1 MKFTVAAHLRWAHP
15 CMKTEI
21 EHPPMFLMK
30 FIAALLAKFS
40 PPVPNQGGR
49 GDDVITGGNGR
60 DKIYGRDGDDTLDG
74 AGGND
79 KVYGGNGDDIVSGG
93 SGNDHVDGG
102 SGNDVLSGG
111 TGNDH
116 IDGGSG
122 DDVIDGG
129 DGKDLVH
136 AGGGNDTVSG
146 GDGDDHLH
154 GGRGNDVVNG
164 GAGRDFIDG
173 DKGDDVLTGGAGSD
187 HVKGGKG
194 DDTAV
199 YVMGDNAGSRDVYE
213 GGKGVDT
220 LRLDLTHAEWLRADV
235 QQDVRDYLEF
245 IDDHTGRRGEADGKW
260 FTFSA
265 FGLKAKEFENLKVVV
280 DGVEIDPADQGV
292 TANDD
297 TFVTAGEDAAVSGS
311 VLTNDLVPD
320 LVASVTLVSG
330 PAQGDLTFNADG
342 TFTYDPGQAFNHLGA
357 GETATQTFIYRV
369 TDADGDSDE
378 GVVTLT
384 ITGTNDGP
392 VAAADVIAGG
402 VEDMALVIPAGDL
415 LANDTDAD
423 ANDVLTI
430 AAVGAPQGGTVA
442 VDGNGDVVFTPA
454 PNYSGPASF
463 TYTVVDDAGAQ
474 STATVTFE
482 IEAAADQPVLTVQDV
497 SGQAGQPL
505 ALDIAAALTDT
516 DGSEVLSLTL
526 SGLPAGSLLSAGT
539 ANANGTFTL
548 TPGDLAGLTLTP
560 PTGVSGDVTVQV
572 TATATEQSNGASAAV
587 TTAFILTLPVANQ
600 APDDIALDNSHVL
613 ENEKGWVVGSLS
625 VSDPDAGDS
634 HVLAVSDA
642 RFEIVAGQLK
652 LKDGLALDFEA
663 TPSVSVDVTATDA
676 GGLSRTETFVITV
689 DDVPDTVT
697 QGGDLLI
704 GSSGDDVI
712 DGLGGDDT
720 IYGLAGNDLLIGGAG
735 NDSLYGGAG
744 NDELIGGAGN
754 NFLDGGDGDD
764 ILRGGNGNNTVLAG
778 AGNDEI
784 FLGDGDNYV
793 DGGDGDDVVEAGE
806 FGNGDNELIGGAGND
821 DLSAGDGDN
830 RVFAGIGNDV
840 VDLGDGDN
848 YVEGGDGD
856 DEILVG
862 DGDNVIHGGAGDDL
876 IDGLNGDN
884 TIYGGDGDDLVIV
897 DDGDNRIFGGAGNDD
912 LDAGDGDNYIEGGD
926 GDDIIIVGDG
936 DNEIYGG
943 AGDDDIETG
952 YGENYIDAGDG
963 DDFVTLDDGGSIVFG
978 GAGNDDIWAYGGDNV
993 IDAGDGDDI
1002 VETGDGDDTLIG
1014 GLGQD
1019 ILIGGEGRDVF
1030 IYRSADESGAG
1041 AALRDVIEDFDAG
1054 GAGDSV
1060 DILDFSGFVTGV
1072 FAFLGDETHDFDGG
1086 GNTQA
1091 RFNDQTKILE
1101 IDADGDAQVDMEI
1114 ELTDTD
1120 GAALDDSDFNVT

>member
-1 MKFTVAAHLRWAHP
+1 
-15 CMKTEI
+15 
-21 EHPPMFLMK
+21 MFFMN
-30 FIAALLAKFS
+30 FIAAFLARFS
-40 PPVPNQGGR
+40 PPATNHGGR

-74 AGGND
+74 AGGD
-79 KVYGGNGDDIVSGG
+79 DRIYGGNGNDVIEGGSGNDHVHGDRGDDIVSGG

-122 DDVIDGG
+122 DDDIDGG
-129 DGKDLVH
+129 DGRDLVH
-136 AGGGNDTVSG
+136 AGSGDDTVAG
-146 GDGDDHLH
+146 GDGNDHLH
-154 GGRGNDVVNG
+154 GGSGDDVVNG
-164 GAGRDFIDG
+164 GDGRDFVDG
-173 DKGDDVLTGGAGSD
+173 DRGDDIVSGGAGSD

-199 YVMGDNAGSRDVYE
+199 YVMGDNGGSRDTYE

-220 LRLDLTHAEWLRADV
+220 LRLDLTQAEWLRADV
-235 QQDVRDYLEF
+235 QRDVRDYLEF
-245 IDDHTGRRGEADGKW
+245 IDDHTGRRGETDGKW

-280 DGVEIDPADQGV
+280 DGVEIDPTDQGV
-292 TANDD
+292 IANDD
-297 TFVTAGEDAAVSGS
+297 SFVTAGEDIAVSGS

-330 PAQGDLTFNADG
+330 PAQGSLAFNADG
-342 TFTYDPGQAFNHLGA
+342 TFTYDPGNAFNHLGD
-357 GETATQTFIYRV
+357 GETAVETFTYRV
-369 TDADGDSDE
+369 TDADGDADE
-378 GVVTLT
+378 GLVTIT

-402 VEDMALVIPAGDL
+402 VEDTALVISAGDL

-423 ANDVLTI
+423 ANDTLTI
-430 AAVGAPQGGTVA
+430 SAVGTPQGGTVA
-442 VDGNGDVVFTPA
+442 LNASGDVVFTPDA
-454 PNYSGPASF
+454 NYSGPASF
-463 TYTVVDDAGAQ
+463 SYTVVDGAGAQ

-482 IEAAADQPVLTVQDV
+482 IEATADQPVLTVQDV
-497 SGQAGQPL
+497 TGQAGQPV
-505 ALDIAAALTDT
+505 ALDIAAQLTDL

-548 TPGDLAGLTLTP
+548 APGDLAGLTLTP

-587 TTAFILTLPVANQ
+587 STAFILALPVANQ
-600 APDDIALDNSHVL
+600 APDDIVLDNSHVL
-613 ENEKGWVVGSLS
+613 ENEKGWVVGSLT

-652 LKDGLALDFEA
+652 LKDGIALDFEA

-689 DDVPDTVT
+689 DDVPDTAT
-697 QGGDLLI
+697 PGSDLLI
-704 GSSGDDVI
+704 GSSGADVI
-712 DGLGGDDT
+712 DGLGGNDT
-720 IYGLAGNDLLIGGAG
+720 IYGLGGDDLLIGGAG
-735 NDSLYGGAG
+735 DDSLYGGAG
-744 NDELIGGAGN
+744 NDELIGGTGDN
-754 NFLDGGDGDD
+754 VLDGGDGDD

-778 AGNDEI
+778 AGNDEV

-793 DGGDGDDVVEAGE
+793 DGGDGDDIVEAGE
-806 FGNGDNELIGGAGND
+806 FGNGDNELIGGAGDD

-830 RVFAGIGNDV
+830 RVFAGIGNDI

-848 YVEGGDGD
+848 YVEGGDGE

-862 DGDNVIHGGAGDDL
+862 DGDNVIHGGAGNDL

-884 TIYGGDGDDLVIV
+884 TIYGDDGDDLVIV

-912 LDAGDGDNYIEGGD
+912 LDTGDGDNYIEGGD

-963 DDFVTLDDGGSIVFG
+963 DDFVTLDDGGAIVFG
-978 GAGNDDIWAYGGDNV
+978 GAGDDDIWAYGGDNV

-1002 VETGDGDDTLIG
+1002 VETGDGDDILTG

-1054 GAGDSV
+1054 TAGDSV
-1060 DILDFSGFVTGV
+1060 DILDFSSFVTGV
-1072 FAFLGDETHDFDGG
+1072 FAFLGDETNAFDGG

>member
-1 MKFTVAAHLRWAHP
+1 
-15 CMKTEI
+15 
-21 EHPPMFLMK
+21 MFLLK
-30 FIAALLAKFS
+30 LLAALVAKFS
-40 PPVPNQGGR
+40 PPAPEKGSR
-49 GDDVITGGNGR
+49 GDDVIVGGNGR
-60 DKIYGRDGDDTLDG
+60 DKIDGRAGDDTLDG
-74 AGGND
+74 AGGDD
-79 KVYGGNGDDIVSGG
+79 KVY
-93 SGNDHVDGG
+93 GG
-102 SGNDVLSGG
+102 SGNDVIEGGSGNDRVSGGRGDDILSGG

-116 IDGGSG
+116 IDGGRG
-122 DDVIDGG
+122 NDVINGG
-129 DGKDLVH
+129 DGRDLVH
-136 AGGGNDTVSG
+136 AGSGNDTVS
-146 GDGDDHLH
+146 
-154 GGRGNDVVNG
+154 G

-173 DKGDDVLTGGAGSD
+173 GKGNDVLSGGAGSD

-199 YVMGDNAGSRDVYE
+199 YVMGDNAGSRDTYE

-220 LRLDLTHAEWLRADV
+220 LRLDLTQAEWMRADV
-235 QQDVRDYLEF
+235 QRDIRDYLEF
-245 IDDHTGRRGEADGKW
+245 IDDHTGRKGEADGKW

-265 FGLKAKEFENLKVVV
+265 FGLKAKEFENLKIVV
-280 DGVEIDPADQGV
+280 DGVEIDPTDQAV
-292 TANDD
+292 TA
-297 TFVTAGEDAAVSGS
+297 V
-311 VLTNDLVPD
+311 NDLFTSAEEDSVVTGNVLANDVVPD
-320 LVASVTLVSG
+320 LVKTVTLVNG
-330 PAQGDLTFNADG
+330 PAVGSLTLNNDG
-342 TFTYDPGQAFNHLGA
+342 TFAYDPGQAFNHLSA
-357 GETATQTFIYRV
+357 GDTATQTFTYRV
-369 TDADGDSDE
+369 TDADGDTDTA
-378 GVVTLT
+378 VVTIK

-392 VAAADVIAGG
+392 VAALDVVANG
-402 VEDMALVIPAGDL
+402 VEDTALVISAGDL

-423 ANDVLTI
+423 ANDTLTI
-430 AAVGAPQGGTVA
+430 GAVGNPQGGTVA
-442 VDGNGDVVFTPA
+442 LDGNGDVVFTPA
-454 PNYSGPASF
+454 PNHSGPASF
-463 TYTVVDDAGAQ
+463 TYTVVDGAGAQ

-482 IEAAADQPVLTVQDV
+482 IEATADQPVLTVQDV
-497 SGQAGQPL
+497 TGQAGQPL

-516 DGSEVLSLTL
+516 DGSEILSLTL

-539 ANANGTFTL
+539 ANGDGTFTL
-548 TPGDLAGLTLTP
+548 APGDLAGLTLTP

-587 TTAFILTLPVANQ
+587 TAAFVLALPAANQ
-600 APDDIALDNSHVL
+600 APSDIALDATSVL
-613 ENEKGWVVGSLS
+613 ENEKGWVVGTLS
-625 VSDPDAGDS
+625 VTDPDAGDS
-634 HVLAVSDA
+634 HTLAVSDA

-652 LKDGLALDFEA
+652 LKDGIALDFEA
-663 TPSVSVDVTATDA
+663 TPTVSVDVTATDA
-676 GGLSRTETFVITV
+676 GGLNRTETFVITV

-697 QGGDLLI
+697 QGNDLLI
-704 GSSGDDVI
+704 GSSGNDVI
-712 DGLGGDDT
+712 DGLGGNDT
-720 IYGLAGNDLLIGGAG
+720 IYGLGGDDLLIGGAG
-735 NDSLYGGAG
+735 HDSLYGGAG
-744 NDELIGGAGN
+744 NDELVGGAGN
-754 NFLDGGDGDD
+754 NLLDGGDGDD

-778 AGNDEI
+778 AGSDEI
-784 FLGDGDNYV
+784 YLGDGDNYV
-793 DGGDGDDVVEAGE
+793 DGGDGDDIVEAGE
-806 FGNGDNELIGGAGND
+806 FGNGDNILIGGAGDD

-848 YVEGGDGD
+848 EVDGGDGD

-862 DGDNVIHGGAGDDL
+862 NGNNVIHGGAGNDL
-876 IDGLNGDN
+876 IDGLDGDN
-884 TIYGGDGDDLVIV
+884 TIYGDDGDDLVIV

-912 LDAGDGDNYIEGGD
+912 LDAGDGDNYIDGGD

-936 DNEIYGG
+936 NNEIYGG

-963 DDFVTLDDGGSIVFG
+963 DDFVTLDDGGAIVFG
-978 GAGNDDIWAYGGDNV
+978 GAGDDDIWAYGGDNV

-1002 VETGDGDDTLIG
+1002 VETGDGDDILTG

-1030 IYRSADESGAG
+1030 IYRSADESGVG

-1054 GAGDSV
+1054 GAGTSV

-1072 FAFLGDETHDFDGG
+1072 FAFLGDETNAFDGG

>member
-587 TTAFILTLPVANQ
+587 TTAFILTLPLANQ

-806 FGNGDNELIGGAGND
+806 FGNGDNELIGGAGDD

-830 RVFAGIGNDV
+830 RVFAGIGNDI

-848 YVEGGDGD
+848 YVEGGDGE

-862 DGDNVIHGGAGDDL
+862 NGDNVIHGGAGNDL
-876 IDGLNGDN
+876 IDGLDGDN
-884 TIYGGDGDDLVIV
+884 TIYGDDGDDLVIV

-912 LDAGDGDNYIEGGD
+912 LDTGDGDNYIEGGD

>member
-1 MKFTVAAHLRWAHP
+1 
-15 CMKTEI
+15 
-21 EHPPMFLMK
+21 MFLFK
-30 FIAALLAKFS
+30 LFAALIAKFS
-40 PPVPNQGGR
+40 PPAPPAPPQPPHGGN
-49 GDDVITGGNGR
+49 GDDVIVGGNGR
-60 DKIYGRDGDDTLDG
+60 DRIDGRGGDDTLDG
-74 AGGND
+74 AGGD
-79 KVYGGNGDDIVSGG
+79 DRIYGGNGDDVIEGGSGNDHVHGDRGDDIVSGG

-122 DDVIDGG
+122 DDDIDGG
-129 DGKDLVH
+129 DGRDLVH
-136 AGGGNDTVSG
+136 AGSGDDMVDGGS
-146 GDGDDHLH
+146 GDDHLH
-154 GGRGNDVVNG
+154 GGSGDDIING
-164 GAGRDFIDG
+164 GSGRDFIDG
-173 DKGDDVLTGGAGSD
+173 DKGDDILSGGSGSD

-199 YVMGDNAGSRDVYE
+199 YVMGDNAGSRDTYE

-220 LRLDLTHAEWLRADV
+220 LRLDLTQAEWMRADV
-235 QQDVRDYLEF
+235 QQDVRDYLDF

-265 FGLKAKEFENLKVVV
+265 FGLKAKEFENLKIVV
-280 DGVEIDPADQGV
+280 DGVEIDPTDQAVAAVNDLFTSVEEDSVV
-292 TANDD
+292 TGNVLANDI
-297 TFVTAGEDAAVSGS
+297 
-311 VLTNDLVPD
+311 VPD
-320 LVASVTLVSG
+320 LVKSVTLVNG
-330 PAQGDLTFNADG
+330 PATGTLTLNGDG
-342 TFTYDPGQAFNHLGA
+342 TFAYDPGQSFDHLGA
-357 GETATQTFIYRV
+357 GETATQTFTYRV
-369 TDADGDSDE
+369 TDADGDTDTA
-378 GVVTLT
+378 VATIK

-392 VAAADVIAGG
+392 VAALDVIANG
-402 VEDMALVIPAGDL
+402 VEDTALVISAGDL

-430 AAVGAPQGGTVA
+430 GAVGAPQGGTVA
-442 VDGNGDVVFTPA
+442 LNANGDVVFTPA
-454 PNYSGPASF
+454 PNYSGPAGF
-463 TYTVVDDAGAQ
+463 TYTVVDGAGAQ

-482 IEAAADQPVLTVQDV
+482 IEATADQPVLTVQDV
-497 SGQAGQPL
+497 SGQAGQPV

-560 PTGVSGDVTVQV
+560 PTGVSGEVTVQV

-587 TTAFILTLPVANQ
+587 TAAFVLTLPDANQ
-600 APDDIALDNSHVL
+600 APSDIALDASSVR
-613 ENEKGWVVGSLS
+613 ENEPGWVVGTLS
-625 VSDPDAGDS
+625 VTDPDAGDS
-634 HVLAVSDA
+634 HTLAVSDA

-652 LKDGLALDFEA
+652 LKDGVTLDFEA
-663 TPSVSVDVTATDA
+663 TPSVSVEVTATDA
-676 GGLSRTETFVITV
+676 GGLSRTETFVVTV
-689 DDVPDTVT
+689 EDVPDTAT

-704 GSSGDDVI
+704 GSSVDDVI

-720 IYGLAGNDLLIGGAG
+720 IYGLG
-735 NDSLYGGAG
+735 G
-744 NDELIGGAGN
+744 NDELIGGAGD

-764 ILRGGNGNNTVLAG
+764 ILRGGNGANTVLAG

-862 DGDNVIHGGAGDDL
+862 DGENVIHGGAGDDL

-884 TIYGGDGDDLVIV
+884 TIHGDDGDDLVIV

-912 LDAGDGDNYIEGGD
+912 LDAGDGDNTIDGGD
-926 GDDIIIVGDG
+926 GDDIIIVGNG

-963 DDFVTLDDGGSIVFG
+963 DDFVTLDDGGAIVFG

-1002 VETGDGDDTLIG
+1002 VETGDGDDTITG

-1030 IYRSADESGAG
+1030 IYRSADESGTG

-1072 FAFLGDETHDFDGG
+1072 FAFLGDETHGFDGG

>member
-1 MKFTVAAHLRWAHP
+1 MTGNERQ
-15 CMKTEI
+15 T
-21 EHPPMFLMK
+21 MFLLK
-30 FIAALLAKFS
+30 LFAALVAKFS
-40 PPVPNQGGR
+40 PPAPEKGGR
-49 GDDVITGGNGR
+49 GDDVITGGDGR
-60 DKIYGRDGDDTLDG
+60 DKINGRAGDDTLDG
-74 AGGND
+74 AGGDD
-79 KVYGGNGDDIVSGG
+79 KLYGG
-93 SGNDHVDGG
+93 SGNDVVEGGSGNDRIDGG

-122 DDVIDGG
+122 DDHIDGG
-129 DGKDLVH
+129 DGRDLVH
-136 AGGGNDTVSG
+136 AGSGDDTVSG

-154 GGRGNDVVNG
+154 GGSGNDSIFG
-164 GAGRDFIDG
+164 GAGKDFIDG
-173 DKGDDVLTGGAGSD
+173 DKGDDVLSGGAGSD

-199 YVMGDNAGSRDVYE
+199 YVMGDNAGSRDTYE

-220 LRLDLTHAEWLRADV
+220 LRLDLTQAEWMRADV
-235 QQDVRDYLEF
+235 QRDVRDYLKF

-265 FGLKAKEFENLKVVV
+265 FGLKAKEFENLKIVV

-292 TANDD
+292 DAVNDLFTSAEEDSVVTGNVLAND
-297 TFVTAGEDAAVSGS
+297 S
-311 VLTNDLVPD
+311 VPD
-320 LVASVTLVSG
+320 LVKSVTLVSG
-330 PAQGDLTFNADG
+330 PAAGSLTLNADG
-342 TFTYDPGQAFNHLGA
+342 TFAYDPGQDFNHLGA
-357 GETATQTFIYRV
+357 GDTATQTFTYRV
-369 TDADGDSDE
+369 TDADGDTDTA
-378 GVVTLT
+378 VVTIK

-392 VAAADVIAGG
+392 VAALDVVANGL
-402 VEDMALVIPAGDL
+402 EDTALVISAGDL

-423 ANDVLTI
+423 ANDFLTI
-430 AAVGAPQGGTVA
+430 GAVGNPQGGTVA
-442 VDGNGDVVFTPA
+442 LDGNGDVVFTPDA
-454 PNYSGPASF
+454 NYSGPASF
-463 TYTVVDDAGAQ
+463 TYTVVDSAGAQ

-482 IEAAADQPVLTVQDV
+482 IEATADQPVLTVQDV
-497 SGQAGQPL
+497 TGQAGQPL

-526 SGLPAGSLLSAGT
+526 SGLPVGSLLSAGT
-539 ANANGTFTL
+539 SNANGTFTL
-548 TPGDLAGLTLTP
+548 APGDLDGLTLTP

-572 TATATEQSNGASAAV
+572 TATATEQSNGATAAV
-587 TTAFILTLPVANQ
+587 TAAFVLTLPDANQ
-600 APDDIALDNSHVL
+600 APSDIALDASPVR
-613 ENEKGWVVGSLS
+613 ENEPGWIVGTLS
-625 VSDPDAGDS
+625 VTDPDAGDS
-634 HVLAVSDA
+634 HTLAVSDA

-652 LKDGLALDFEA
+652 LKDGVTLDFEA
-663 TPSVSVDVTATDA
+663 TPSISVEVTATDL
-676 GGLSRTETFVITV
+676 GGLSRTETFVVTV
-689 DDVPDTVT
+689 EDVPDTAT

-704 GSSGDDVI
+704 GSSVDDVI

-720 IYGLAGNDLLIGGAG
+720 IYGLGGNDLLIGGAG

-744 NDELIGGAGN
+744 NDELIGGAGSN
-754 NFLDGGDGDD
+754 LLDGGDGDD
-764 ILRGGNGNNTVLAG
+764 ILRGGNGANTVLAG

-784 FLGDGDNYV
+784 FVGDGDNYV
-793 DGGDGDDVVEAGE
+793 DGGDGDDTVEAGE
-806 FGNGDNELIGGAGND
+806 FGNGNNELIGGAGDD

-830 RVFAGIGNDV
+830 RVFAGIGNDLV
-840 VDLGDGDN
+840 GLGDGNNEVD
-848 YVEGGDGD
+848 GGDGD

-862 DGDNVIHGGAGDDL
+862 NGDNVIHGGAGDDL

-884 TIYGGDGDDLVIV
+884 TIYGGEGDDLVIV

-912 LDAGDGDNYIEGGD
+912 LDAGDGDNYIDGGD
-926 GDDIIIVGDG
+926 GDDIIFVGDG

-963 DDFVTLDDGGSIVFG
+963 DDFVTLDDGGAIVFG

-993 IDAGDGDDI
+993 IDAGAGDDI
-1002 VETGDGDDTLIG
+1002 VETGDGDDVLTG

-1030 IYRSADESGAG
+1030 IYRSADESGVG
-1041 AALRDVIEDFDAG
+1041 AALRDVIEDFNAG
-1054 GAGDSV
+1054 GSGDSV
-1060 DILDFSGFVTGV
+1060 DILDFSGFATGV
-1072 FAFLGDETHDFDGG
+1072 FAFLGDETNEFDGG
-1086 GNTQA
+1086 GSTQA

>member
-1 MKFTVAAHLRWAHP
+1 LKFTVAAHLRWAHP

-587 TTAFILTLPVANQ
+587 TTAFILTLPLANQ

>member
-1 MKFTVAAHLRWAHP
+1 
-15 CMKTEI
+15 
-21 EHPPMFLMK
+21 MFLFK
-30 FIAALLAKFS
+30 LFAALIAKFS
-40 PPVPNQGGR
+40 PPAPPAPPQPPYGGN
-49 GDDVITGGNGR
+49 GDDVIVGGNGR
-60 DKIYGRDGDDTLDG
+60 DKIVGRGGDDTLDG
-74 AGGND
+74 AGGD
-79 KVYGGNGDDIVSGG
+79 DRIYGGNGDDVIEGGSGNDHVHGDRGDDTVSGG

-122 DDVIDGG
+122 DDDIDGG
-129 DGKDLVH
+129 DGRDLVH
-136 AGGGNDTVSG
+136 AGSGDDVVDGGS
-146 GDGDDHLH
+146 GDDHLH
-154 GGRGNDVVNG
+154 GGSGDDVING
-164 GAGRDFIDG
+164 GSGRDFIDG
-173 DKGDDVLTGGAGSD
+173 DKGDDILSGGAGSD

-199 YVMGDNAGSRDVYE
+199 YVMGDNAGSRDTYE

-220 LRLDLTHAEWLRADV
+220 LRLDLTQAEWLRADV
-235 QQDVRDYLEF
+235 QQDVRDYLDF

-265 FGLKAKEFENLKVVV
+265 FGLKAKEFENLKIVV

-297 TFVTAGEDAAVSGS
+297 VFVTAGEDAAVSGS
-311 VLTNDLVPD
+311 VLANDLVPD
-320 LVASVTLVSG
+320 LVASVALVSG

-357 GETATQTFIYRV
+357 GETATQTFTYRV

-378 GVVTLT
+378 GLVTLT

-392 VAAADVIAGG
+392 VAAADVIANG
-402 VEDMALVIPAGDL
+402 VEDTALVISAGDL

-430 AAVGAPQGGTVA
+430 AAVGNPQGGTVA
-442 VDGNGDVVFTPA
+442 LNANGDVVFTPA
-454 PNYSGPASF
+454 ANHSGPAGF
-463 TYTVVDDAGAQ
+463 TYTVVDGSGAQ

-482 IEAAADQPVLTVQDV
+482 IEASADQPVLTVQDV

-548 TPGDLAGLTLTP
+548 TPGDLAGLMLTP

-587 TTAFILTLPVANQ
+587 TAAFVLTLPDANQ
-600 APDDIALDNSHVL
+600 APSDIALDASPVR
-613 ENEKGWVVGSLS
+613 ENEPGWVVGTLS
-625 VSDPDAGDS
+625 VTDPDAGDS
-634 HVLAVSDA
+634 HTLAVSDA

-652 LKDGLALDFEA
+652 LKDGVTLDFEA
-663 TPSVSVDVTATDA
+663 TPSVSVEVTATDA
-676 GGLSRTETFVITV
+676 GGLSRTETFVVTV
-689 DDVPDTVT
+689 EDVPDTAT

-704 GSSGDDVI
+704 GSSVDDAI

-720 IYGLAGNDLLIGGAG
+720 IYGLG
-735 NDSLYGGAG
+735 G
-744 NDELIGGAGN
+744 NDELIGGAGD

-764 ILRGGNGNNTVLAG
+764 ILRGGNGANTVLAG

-856 DEILVG
+856 DEILIG
-862 DGDNVIHGGAGDDL
+862 DGDNVIHGGAGNDL

-884 TIYGGDGDDLVIV
+884 TIHGDDGDDLVIV

-912 LDAGDGDNYIEGGD
+912 LDAGDGDNTIDGGD
-926 GDDIIIVGDG
+926 GDDIIIVGNG

-963 DDFVTLDDGGSIVFG
+963 DDFVTLDDGGAIVFG

-1002 VETGDGDDTLIG
+1002 VETGDGDDTITG

-1030 IYRSADESGAG
+1030 IYRSADESGTG

-1054 GAGDSV
+1054 GAGNSV

-1072 FAFLGDETHDFDGG
+1072 FAFLGDETHGFDGG